1 MDKVADNV
9 SGYTWMVNTFQK
21 IDGTTLKLSDLSI
34 KENLNPTVARLYLL
48 SKTGATLLD
57 EGGNKCVYVYLNPAK
72 ATGGKVAGWYRDG
85 TASSAMTG
93 PGSAGW
99 CNDVEIPYG
108 QGFGIFRTTTSAT
121 LIFSGTVANEDA
133 ELVASNVSG
142 YTWMGNVM
150 PVDMTLADLS
160 IKENLNPT
168 VARLYLLS
176 KTGAT
181 LLDEGGNKCVYV
193 YLNPAKATGGKVA
206 GWYRDGTASSAMT
219 GPGSAGWC
227 NDVIIKA
234 GQGFGLFRTTTSAT
248 LIVPS
253 PLVDHKAAE

>member
-1 MDKVADNV
+1 
-9 SGYTWMVNTFQK
+9 MVNTFQK
-21 IDGTTLKLSDLSI
+21 IDGTTLKLS
-34 KENLNPTVARLYLL
+34 
-48 SKTGATLLD
+48 
-57 EGGNKCVYVYLNPAK
+57 
-72 ATGGKVAGWYRDG
+72 
-85 TASSAMTG
+85 
-93 PGSAGW
+93 
-99 CNDVEIPYG
+99 
-108 QGFGIFRTTTSAT
+108 
-121 LIFSGTVANEDA
+121 
-133 ELVASNVSG
+133 
-142 YTWMGNVM
+142 
-150 PVDMTLADLS
+150 DLS